1 MCFSSLRKRKG
12 TCIYSAFT
20 KRPLCAQL
28 IHPPC
33 LQLPTQKLGQGVL
46 VTFLQEWEG
55 EAH

>member
-12 TCIYSAFT
+12 TCIYSAFS

-28 IHPPC
+28 IHPR